1 MKKVI
6 QLLGISV
13 IILITLCSCT
23 IKSDKKMSQNE
34 LDSMKAEYEEYLKEK
49 YPNETFTVELWEEYG
64 KDTGGAGLPDFEGY
78 LFHSVITDSKGNHF
92 KIFETGTPGEKYSDD
107 YQKVLDGTIKYDDKG
122 ERILTKNE
130 DAK

>member
-64 KDTGGAGLPDFEGY
+64 KDTGGAG
-78 LFHSVITDSKGNHF
+78 
-92 KIFETGTPGEKYSDD
+92 
-107 YQKVLDGTIKYDDKG
+107 
-122 ERILTKNE
+122 IL
-130 DAK
+130 APLL